1 MELKLITKSENKLR
15 VLNDM
20 GIVDVKDLLQHYPF
34 RYDNNMVVPF
44 VEWQEGDKVFFEAR
58 VASGLKTSYYAAKKC
73 VTHFDVVYDEEV
85 LKITIFNRPY
95 LKGNE
100 DDVVTI
106 TGTYNGHGKVSAIS
120 LNFKPMDNQVGLIPV
135 YNLKEGITQNE
146 MRKYIKKAIGLME
159 SKIHDVI
166 PASYIAK
173 YHMMSKE
180 EAIKEVH
187 FPSDKKQ
194 LEYALHY
201 LKYEEFLKFNV
212 TMQLAKKQTKE
223 IAHKSPRVFDET
235 KLMEVIQ
242 KLNFELS
249 DDQKT
254 VLKEI
259 LNDMRSDKVMYRL
272 LQGDVGSGK
281 TIVAIIALYAAALSG
296 VQAVMMAPT
305 EILAKQHYDNIR
317 KLLPNVHAVILS
329 GSMKKSE
336 KEDLYQ
342 DIREGKAKIIIGTHA
357 LFQEGVIYQKLGL
370 VITDEQHRFGV
381 EQRRRLK
388 DKGEAVDVLLMSA
401 TPIPRT
407 LALSLY
413 GDMDVSTI
421 KTLPSG
427 RKQVKTVLLERNSF
441 VDRYDEIVSLL
452 EQGNQMYVITA
463 MIEENEDFKIK
474 HAQGIYEALKQN
486 FALFANVGLLHGK
499 MSSEEKELV
508 MQEFARN
515 EIQVLVSTT
524 VVEVGVNVPN
534 ANIMVIYD
542 ADRFGLSQLH
552 QLRGRIGRGDKQGY
566 CYLLTGNK
574 SADSLKRLKVLTKT
588 TDGFEI
594 AREDLLL
601 RGAGD
606 ILGTRQSGVSGFVL
620 GDVILDTSILDLAR
634 SDAEEIITNFDKEEN
649 KMLRLWLDIYQK
661 NNISY
666 VD

>member
-1 MELKLITKSENKLR
+1 MELKLISKSENKLK
-15 VLNDM
+15 VFHEM
-20 GIVDVKDLLQHYPF
+20 GIYDVKDLIQHYPF
-34 RYDNNMVVPF
+34 RYENNLVIPF
-44 VEWQEGDKVFFEAR
+44 EEWREGEKVFFEAR
-58 VASGLKTSYYAAKKC
+58 LASGFKTSYYAAKRS

-85 LKITIFNRPY
+85 LKVTIFNRPY
-95 LKGNE
+95 LKGTE

-106 TGTYNGHGKVSAIS
+106 SGTYMGNRKVNAAS
-120 LNFKPMDNQVGLIPV
+120 LNFKPVDDQIGLFPV
-135 YNLKEGITQNE
+135 YNLKEGISQNE
-146 MRKYIKKAIGLME
+146 MRKYMKKAIGLMDG
-159 SKIHDVI
+159 KIHDVI
-166 PASYIAK
+166 PKSYLEK

-180 EAIKEVH
+180 EAIKEIH
-187 FPSDKKQ
+187 FPSSKKQ

-201 LKYEEFLKFNV
+201 LKYEEFLKFHV
-212 TMQLAKKQTKE
+212 TMLLAKKQTKD
-223 IAHKSPRVFDET
+223 IAHKSPRNFEDEKIQT
-235 KLMEVIQ
+235 VISR
-242 KLNFELS
+242 LNFELS
-249 DDQKT
+249 DDQKL

-259 LNDMRSDKVMYRL
+259 LQDLRSDKIMYRL

-281 TIVAIIALYAAALSG
+281 TIVAILSMYAAVLSG

-305 EILAKQHYDNIR
+305 EILAKQHYENIR
-317 KLLPNVHAVILS
+317 RLLPDVHSLILT
-329 GSMKKSE
+329 GSLKKSE
-336 KEDLYQ
+336 KEDLYYE
-342 DIREGKAKIIIGTHA
+342 IKSGKAQIIIGTHA
-357 LFQEGVIYQKLGL
+357 LFQEAVTYHNLGL

-388 DKGEAVDVLLMSA
+388 EKGESVDVLVMSA

-421 KTLPSG
+421 KTLPAG
-427 RKQVKTVLLERNSF
+427 RKQVKTVLLNKNSF
-441 VDRYDEIVSLL
+441 VDKYDEIVSLL
-452 EQGNQMYVITA
+452 EEGNQMYVITA
-463 MIEENEDFKIK
+463 MIEENEEFKIK
-474 HAQGIYEALKQN
+474 HAQGIYEALKKN

-499 MSSEEKELV
+499 MSAEDKEQV
-508 MQEFARN
+508 MDEFARN

-552 QLRGRIGRGDKQGY
+552 QLRGRIGRGNKQGY
-566 CYLLTGNK
+566 CYLLSANK
-574 SADSLKRLKVLTKT
+574 SKESRDRLEVLTKT

-620 GDVILDTSILDLAR
+620 GDVILDTSILDLSR
-634 SDAEEIITNFDKEEN
+634 KDAQDIIDNFDLEEN
-649 KMLRLWLDIYQK
+649 KMLRLWLEIYQK